1 MVAGAASIRKRGRRR
16 GRAGPARGSAVR
28 RHVDQPPGRPAVAW
42 IYAGLGP
49 ARSRPDPGHAAGGP
63 RAPLLVSILRPA
75 PARCESGVDRRLLAV
90 RRYHVLLLHVL
101 LRAAHLAGGASG
113 R

>member
-1 MVAGAASIRKRGRRR
+1 MVAGAASIRKRGCRP
-16 GRAGPARGSAVR
+16 GRPGPARGSAVR

-63 RAPLLVSILRPA
+63 RAPLLVPILRPA
-75 PARCESGVDRRLLAV
+75 PARCATGADLRLLSV
-90 RRYHVLLLHVL
+90 PPHPLRLLHRL
-101 LRAAHLAGGASG
+101 LP
-113 R
+113 